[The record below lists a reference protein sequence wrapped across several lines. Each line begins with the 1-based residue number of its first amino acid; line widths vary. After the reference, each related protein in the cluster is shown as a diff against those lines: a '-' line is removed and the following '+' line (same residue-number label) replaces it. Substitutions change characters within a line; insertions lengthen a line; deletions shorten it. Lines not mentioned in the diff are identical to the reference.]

1 AQRETFSMEYRLRYH
16 DGSYRWLLDC
26 GNPIFGLNG
35 EFLGYIG
42 SCYDIDSSKQVH
54 ERLQQ
59 MSLLFQHSR
68 EALIITDAQIRITAV
83 NQAFTD
89 ITGYG
94 VEEVMHQNPS
104 LLKSGLQEPLFY
116 AMMWDRLKQVGF
128 WQGEIWNR
136 RKDGDTYLAWL
147 RISAVRNEAGEVSN
161 YLGMVADITEQR
173 AAEKRVR
180 ELAYFDPLT
189 GLPNRSLFTDRLNQ
203 ALAHADRDNW
213 SVAVIFIDLDHFKQ
227 INDSLG
233 HQVGDGILRQVA
245 RRLRDNIRRSDTA
258 ARLGGDEFALVL
270 PDAQDE
276 TVIDVVRKLSD
287 ALAHPYQ
294 IGEHQ
299 LAVTP
304 SLGISL
310 YPQDGQDGDTLV
322 KHADMAMYQAKMAGR
337 NGYQFFTAEMNVA
350 SFERQMLETSL
361 RQALE
366 QQEFRLLYQPL
377 VDLKDGH
384 IVGAEALLRWQ
395 HPQLGLVPPS
405 RFIPVAE
412 ECGLIVSLGDWVLQ
426 EVCRQWQDWRDSGL
440 DSRISVNVS
449 SRQFQHRGFAS
460 RVGQILAEF
469 EIPPGVIELEFRE
482 DTVMQ
487 KPALALETLRQLKQH
502 GIKLALDG
510 FGSGF
515 SCLTRLQEMP
525 IDRLKIHQDFVREVN
540 RQQVG
545 ETSIAGTIVRMGH
558 SFGLEV
564 VAEGV
569 ETAEQL
575 LRIQDESSD
584 LAQGYHF
591 SVPLPAERFTEL
603 LRYQPYHYDEP
614 TWKTP

>member
-1 AQRETFSMEYRLRYH
+1 MEYRLRYH